1 MTHLR
6 RRRTLLAPAALF
18 GLVVLAGCSGSLP
31 SLTPTPEPAPQP
43 APTPLPLPPAF
54 QPQEI
59 VGRWGYA
66 TFQKPEDQKRTEAA
80 ARSSCR
86 KPYVIG
92 RAPSG
97 GVMMHLP
104 DETKQSE
111 LNLKGGPG
119 GKTYVGPG
127 PEPAGELDREVVSFD
142 GRVLILKWVDEA
154 TQQRYGT
161 GIYVRCA
168 PRA

>member
-1 MTHLR
+1 MSDKRWQGAVLVPA
-6 RRRTLLAPAALF
+6 TLLGFLVLVGCAGGPTLDTVPAPA
-18 GLVVLAGCSGSLP
+18 S
-31 SLTPTPEPAPQP
+31 PAP
-43 APTPLPLPPAF
+43 APLPLPPAF
-54 QPQEI
+54 QPQEL

-66 TFQKPEDQKRTEAA
+66 SFHRAEDQKRTEAA
-80 ARSSCR
+80 ARRSCN

-92 RAPSG
+92 RGPGG

-104 DETKQSE
+104 DETDKTE

-119 GKTYVGPG
+119 GKTYVGPDA
-127 PEPAGELDREVVSFD
+127 EPGGELDREVVSFD
-142 GRVLILKWVDEA
+142 GRVLVLKWVDQEVG
-154 TQQRYGT
+154 QRYGT